1 MRLRRIFFDLMQIDK
16 TIESTCASCGKSA
29 ELHEHY
35 YGIGLAHKY
44 SSYRLVIAPLY
55 YDDTKNVGY
64 CSSECATKGFSLS

>member
-1 MRLRRIFFDLMQIDK
+1 MQIDK
-16 TIESTCASCGKSA
+16 TIDNICRECGASA

-55 YDDTKNVGY
+55 YDDIDSVGY
-64 CSSECATKGFSLS
+64 CSPSCAAKGMSYEMASRVGLRNS

>member
-1 MRLRRIFFDLMQIDK
+1 MHIDK
-16 TIESTCASCGKSA
+16 TISSECAACGASS

-35 YGIGLAHKY
+35 YGIGFAHKY

-64 CSSECATKGFSLS
+64 CSPECATKGFSLS

>member
-1 MRLRRIFFDLMQIDK
+1 MNIDK
-16 TIESTCASCGKSA
+16 SISNACAVCGSSA

-55 YDDTKNVGY
+55 YSEDRDEGY
-64 CSSECATKGFSLS
+64 CTPSCATAALSGASAERES